1 MDNNYWTKKYGNPKY
16 HNYCKK
22 NSFKKFVSDLH
33 SNKLSMDI
41 HLYPQVRFLK
51 KEGKIYTKLIR
62 LEHINEDFK
71 KIFKKDINLPLI
83 NKSKNI
89 NIKLDKDTKNK
100 IYEIYKEDFELL
112 GYNK

>member
-1 MDNNYWTKKYGNPKY
+1 
-16 HNYCKK
+16 
-22 NSFKKFVSDLH
+22 
-33 SNKLSMDI
+33 MDI